1 MSERRSQSGA
11 PLPDGE
17 PRQIVFAHVTKRY
30 AIRKAQTVTALRD
43 FNLTVAD
50 GEFVALLGPSGCGK
64 STALRMAVGLDVADE
79 GTVTIG
85 GRPPSALVA
94 GAELGV
100 AFQDHALLPWLT
112 VRGNLALPFK
122 LAHRRV
128 NTERIESLIELVGL
142 SKFATARP
150 KHLSGGMRQRVAIAR
165 ALVLSPSVLLLDEP
179 FGALDAVTRHR
190 LNLELASIWS
200 TQRISTLL
208 VTHAVDEAVFLAD
221 RVVVMTGSPGQVRFV
236 AEVPFSRPR
245 SRELLQSPAFQEMVA
260 DLTARLDTADT
271 TEIDQPTDDDNGR
284 RSG

>member
-1 MSERRSQSGA
+1 MSERPAAGGSAGA
-11 PLPDGE
+11 AGAGRD
-17 PRQIVFAHVTKRY
+17 IVFSGVTKRY
-30 AIRKAQTVTALRD
+30 ALRKGQTVTALSD
-43 FNLTVAD
+43 FSLTVAD

-64 STALRMAVGLDVADE
+64 STALRMAVGLE
-79 GTVTIG
+79 GTDDGEVTIG
-85 GRPPSALVA
+85 GRPPDALVA

-122 LAHRRV
+122 LAHRPV
-128 NTERIESLIELVGL
+128 NTARITELIDLVGL
-142 SKFATARP
+142 RDFADARP

-190 LNLELASIWS
+190 LNVELASIWS
-200 TQRISTLL
+200 TQRITTLL

-236 AEVPFSRPR
+236 AEIPFSRPR
-245 SRELLQSPAFQEMVA
+245 SRALLQSTGFQELVA
-260 DLTARLDTADT
+260 GLTEKLDAADPLG
-271 TEIDQPTDDDNGR
+271 D
-284 RSG
+284 